1 MILRGESKDGEVVIY
16 RQSNLARAVSKDR
29 QVAEKLEN
37 VKVNPTLYSLL
48 EIAEALKVSLAV
60 LVDF

>member
-1 MILRGESKDGEVVIY
+1 MRGESKDGEVVIY
-16 RQSNLARAVSKDR
+16 RQSNLARAVGKDR

-48 EIAEALKVSLAV
+48 EIAEALHVPFLI
-60 LVDF
+60 DI